1 MENRRA
7 QVIRTTEGR
16 VLLPPPLCHTC
27 SIELL
32 DSVIIGAGVSGL
44 ASALSL
50 ARTGRSVAILERH
63 PHPGAETSTHNSG
76 VVHAGLYYPKDTLKA
91 RLCVEGAERLYAFC
105 SAHDVPIERCGK
117 FVVAGE
123 SGDMPELEALIA
135 RARANGVDGLE
146 LVDAAFVAAREP
158 HVRAHAAMWSP
169 NTGRVEAEAL
179 VRALLREAER
189 HDAMFVRGGRLVA
202 GEPASHGFTLHLEQE
217 TIATRS
223 VVNAAGLYADDVS
236 AMLDGEPFRIYPCR
250 GEYAELR
257 PSRREWVRGLVYPLP
272 HPSGHGLGVH
282 LTRTTGGT
290 VMLGPTIRY
299 QDRKDDYEDD
309 RLSVEAFLEPTRLL
323 LPAATLE
330 DLRPG
335 GTGIRPKLHPP
346 EEKFADFLIRPDTRQ
361 PALIHAAGIDS
372 PGLTACLAIGER
384 VALFVEGV
392 LG

>member
-1 MENRRA
+1 
-7 QVIRTTEGR
+7 
-16 VLLPPPLCHTC
+16 
-27 SIELL
+27 
-32 DSVIIGAGVSGL
+32 VSGL

-50 ARTGRSVAILERH
+50 AQRGYTVAIVERH

-76 VVHAGLYYPKDTLKA
+76 VVHAGLYYPAGTLKA
-91 RLCVEGAERLYAFC
+91 TLCVEGAERLYRFC
-105 SAHDVPIERCGK
+105 ATHDVPHERCGK
-117 FVVAGE
+117 FVVASEASELG
-123 SGDMPELEALIA
+123 ELEALIV
-135 RARANGVDGLE
+135 RAQTNGVQGLE
-146 LVDAAFVAAREP
+146 LVDGAFVAAGEP

-189 HDAMFVRGGRLVA
+189 HDVMFVRGARLVG
-202 GEPASHGFTLHLEQE
+202 GEPAPHGFTLRLEQE
-217 TIATRS
+217 TIETRT
-223 VVNAAGLYADDVS
+223 VVNAAGLYADDVA
-236 AMLDGEPFRIYPCR
+236 AMLDGERFTIYPCR
-250 GEYAELR
+250 GEYAELK

-282 LTRTTGGT
+282 LTRTTGGA

-309 RLSVEAFLEPTRLL
+309 RLALEDFVEPTRLL
-323 LPAATLE
+323 LPAVTLD

-346 EEKFADFLIRPDTRQ
+346 DLKFADFLIRPDERH

-384 VALFVEGV
+384 VATLAAP
-392 LG
+392 LLRNPR

>member
-1 MENRRA
+1 M
-7 QVIRTTEGR
+7 
-16 VLLPPPLCHTC
+16 
-27 SIELL
+27 
-32 DSVIIGAGVSGL
+32 SGL

-50 ARTGRSVAILERH
+50 ARAGRTVAIIERH

-91 RLCVEGAERLYAFC
+91 RLCVEGVDRLYAFC
-105 SAHDVPIERCGK
+105 AQHEVPHERCGK
-117 FVVAGE
+117 FVVASE
-123 SGDMPELEALIA
+123 ADEVAELEALIV
-135 RARANGVDGLE
+135 RATANGVPGLE
-146 LVDAAFVAAREP
+146 LVDGPFVARREP
-158 HVRAHAAMWSP
+158 HVHAHAAMWSP
-169 NTGRVEAEAL
+169 NTGRVEAEGL

-189 HDAMFVRGGRLVA
+189 HDAMFVRGATLAG
-202 GEPASHGFTLHLEQE
+202 GEPAPHGFTLRLDQE
-217 TIATRS
+217 TIETRS
-223 VVNAAGLYADDVS
+223 VVNAAGLYADEVS
-236 AMLDGEPFRIYPCR
+236 AILDGEPFTIYPCR
-250 GEYAELR
+250 GEYAELK
-257 PSRREWVRGLVYPLP
+257 PSRRDWVRGLVYPLP

-299 QDRKDDYEDD
+299 QDRKDDYEDG
-309 RLSVEAFLEPTRLL
+309 RLPLDAFLEPTRLL

-346 EEKFADFLIRPDTRQ
+346 EEKFADFMIRPDSRH

-384 VALFVEGV
+384 VAQFVGET
-392 LG
+392 LA